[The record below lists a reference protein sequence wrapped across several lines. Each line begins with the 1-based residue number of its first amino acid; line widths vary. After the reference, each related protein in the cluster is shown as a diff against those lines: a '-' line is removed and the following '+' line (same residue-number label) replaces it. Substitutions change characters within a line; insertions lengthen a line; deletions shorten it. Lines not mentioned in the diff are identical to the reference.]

1 MATVQD
7 MKSFLL
13 FFWKWGGNMR
23 KSFLLAHSNLRKI
36 KGQMTAITVLILL
49 AAFMLNLWLML
60 SMDYKQNFDRCHD
73 KLNAEHVTLAVDGE
87 QSEMRKF
94 LTQTLKND
102 GQISEFV
109 LTDSMHMVGSFPY
122 HSGEINTEFLFLDKE
137 TAITRQV
144 GKAEI
149 MEEGELQSGVYLPV
163 LYQSDDIA
171 VGKKLHVTIGSNE
184 MTYTICGFFNSV
196 MTGSHNCALCEMILT
211 EDKYREL
218 EEAGYAPKSVLV
230 SIRLKDKEESED
242 YEAALKNMISSEY
255 PAARMVSNSYV
266 LVTTSRYIS
275 QMICAGV
282 MSAVAF
288 LILLIALVVISSNI
302 INYIQENM
310 KTLGALKAIGYTSR
324 QVIWSLLLQFGGIT
338 LLFAM
343 AGALGS
349 YILFPFINAM
359 MISQTGIP
367 YAIHFLT
374 LPFLLTLLIL
384 CGTASFVV
392 WLSARRIKK
401 IEPITALRQG
411 VQTHNFKRN
420 HVPLEETR
428 ASLTLALALKTAFSG
443 IKHNITICITMLTL
457 SLVVAFSGLM
467 IKNVIADMTPITNL
481 IIGEIADSCINVNV
495 ETENDFLRKVKE
507 DKCVQKVYLYHSAY
521 VSHVNG
527 VELIANI
534 SDDFSKANNQKVVFK
549 GRFPRYDN
557 EIAVAAK
564 YAKENDLKIGDEI
577 AISTDGKEAKYIIS
591 GFTQISNNLGKDCLL
606 TRSGY
611 ERMGELQNAS
621 YYLNLSDG
629 TDIDAFNQEME
640 EQFGSEINTT
650 INIEKVVSGTGSVYI
665 SLMTIIVIGIFIL
678 SGVVIAFVL
687 YLLVRTMLS
696 NKKREYG
703 ILKALGF
710 TTGQLI
716 LQTSLAFMP
725 PVILST
731 IVGIIV
737 CSFIINPLTAL
748 FLSGIGIVE
757 CTFAVPV
764 GFNIAAGI
772 GLVVITFAIACLMS
786 LKVKKIVPRE
796 LLSGE

>member
-1 MATVQD
+1 MATGQD

-13 FFWKWGGNMR
+13 FFRKWGGNMR

-36 KGQMTAITVLILL
+36 KGQMAAIAVLILL

-60 SMDYKQNFDRCHD
+60 SMDYKQNFDRWHD
-73 KLNAEHVTLAVDGE
+73 KLNAEHVTLAVDGD
-87 QSEMRKF
+87 QSEIRKY

-109 LTDSMHMVGSFPY
+109 LNDSMHMVGSFHY
-122 HSGEINTEFLFLDKE
+122 QSGAVSSEFVFLTKE
-137 TAITRQV
+137 AALTRQV
-144 GKAEI
+144 GKVEI
-149 MEEGELQSGVYLPV
+149 MEEGEIQSGIYLPI

-171 VGKKLHVTIGSNE
+171 IGKKINVTIGSNE

-196 MTGSHNCALCEMILT
+196 MAGSHNCSMCEMILT
-211 EDKYREL
+211 EDKYQEL
-218 EEAGYAPKSVLV
+218 EDADYAPKSILA
-230 SIRLKDKEESED
+230 SIRLENKEESEN
-242 YEAALKNMISSEY
+242 YETTLKNYLSSEY
-255 PAARMVSNSYV
+255 PEARMVSNSYA

-324 QVIWSLLLQFGGIT
+324 QVIWSLLLQFGGLT
-338 LLFAM
+338 LLFSM
-343 AGALGS
+343 AGALGA
-349 YILFPFINAM
+349 YILFPFINVM

-367 YAIHFLT
+367 YAIHFLL
-374 LPFLLTLLIL
+374 LPFLLTLFIL
-384 CGTASFVV
+384 CGAVSFVV
-392 WLSARRIKK
+392 WISARRIKK

-420 HVPLEETR
+420 RVPLEETK
-428 ASLTLALALKTAFSG
+428 ASLTLALALKTTFSG
-443 IKHNITICITMLTL
+443 LKHNITICITMLTL
-457 SLVVAFSGLM
+457 SLVMAFSGLM
-467 IKNVIADMTPITNL
+467 IKNVISDMTPIINL
-481 IIGEIADSCINVNV
+481 IVGETADSCINVNAG
-495 ETENDFLRKVKE
+495 TEKDFLRKVKE
-507 DKCVQKVYLYHSAY
+507 DECVQKVYLYHSAY

-527 VELIANI
+527 VELMANI
-534 SDDFSKANNQKVVFK
+534 SDDFSIANNQKVVFK

-564 YAKENDLKIGDEI
+564 YAKEKDLKIGDEI
-577 AISTDGKEAKYIIS
+577 TISTDGKEAKYIIS
-591 GFTQISNNLGKDCLL
+591 GFTQTSNNLGKDCLL

-611 ERMGELQNAS
+611 ERMGELQNLS
-621 YYLNLSDG
+621 YLLNLSDG
-629 TDIDAFNQEME
+629 SDIDVFNREIE

-650 INIEKVVSGTGSVYI
+650 MNIEKIINGTAAVYV

-748 FLSGIGIVE
+748 FLSGIGIVK
-757 CTFAVPV
+757 CTFAVPI

-772 GLVVITFAIACLMS
+772 GLVVITFVIACLMS